1 MRSDRK
7 LKYPKPYYEDMTATI
22 KKPGNKKVVID
33 SWRYYSIMDSL
44 RWMGVDRLIAQDAAK
59 RCCRTHEE
67 VSFNIGDISI
77 ELKKKEVKK
86 TDGKK
91 KNVLDDPGDVS
102 D

>member
-1 MRSDRK
+1 MRSGK
-7 LKYPKPYYEDMTATI
+7 TLKYPKPYYEDMTATI
-22 KKPGNKKVVID
+22 KKPGHKKVVID

-67 VSFNIGDISI
+67 VSFEIGDISV
-77 ELKKKEVKK
+77 ELKKKEVKEK
-86 TDGKK
+86 NGKA
-91 KNVLDDPGDVS
+91 KNVLDDHGDVS